1 MRVHRLPWAGLVTFG
16 VLAGA
21 LLLGAPVSAQAA
33 GPPAVVTG
41 GVLSEVPGVAP
52 GTTATVGG
60 EVNPESLDTH
70 YYVQYGT
77 GAEEYTQ
84 STPAPPGIDA
94 GSGDTPVVLGSEAG
108 PPDISLEGL
117 TPGAVYYYRLVASNE
132 DGTTYGN
139 PETVAV
145 PPAPLVGPARV
156 SEITQH
162 TATIT
167 TSINPEDLH
176 TLYKLDVG
184 TSTAYGTPYPGETDA
199 GSTPVQLTFDLTELE
214 AGTTYHFRLIAADS
228 DGTSSEPDQTFTTT
242 AAASTLPSAFAVP
255 VSPPLVP
262 FTAQAFPATPPAKKA
277 TKKTT
282 TKVHHAHKKKAKHHK
297 TTTHRA
303 KKGSARG

>member
-1 MRVHRLPWAGLVTFG
+1 MRIHRLPRAGLVTFA

-21 LLLGAPVSAQAA
+21 LLLGAPAGAQAA

-52 GTTATVGG
+52 STTATVGG

-84 STPAPPGIDA
+84 STPVPPGIDA
-94 GSGDTPVVLGSEAG
+94 GSGETPVVLGSEGA
-108 PPDISLEGL
+108 PPDISLEDL
-117 TPGAVYYYRLVASNE
+117 TPGAVYHYRLVASNE

-145 PPAPLVGPARV
+145 PPAPPLVGPASV
-156 SEITQH
+156 SEITQR

-167 TSINPEDLH
+167 TSINPEDLP

-184 TSTAYGTPYPGETDA
+184 TSTAYGTPYPGETSA
-199 GSTPVQLTFDLTELE
+199 GSTPVELTFDLTELE

-242 AAASTLPSAFAVP
+242 AAAATLPPAFTVP
-255 VSPPLVP
+255 PSPPLVP
-262 FTAQAFPATPPAKKA
+262 FTAQAFPTTPPTKQT
-277 TKKTT
+277 TKKKTA
-282 TKVHHAHKKKAKHHK
+282 KVHHAHKKKAKHHK
-297 TTTHRA
+297 TTTHPA
-303 KKGSARG
+303 KK

>member
-1 MRVHRLPWAGLVTFG
+1 MTFG

-21 LLLGAPVSAQAA
+21 LLLGAPAGAQAA

-52 GTTATVGG
+52 STTATVGG
-60 EVNPESLDTH
+60 EVNPESLDSH

-77 GAEEYTQ
+77 GTEEYTQ

-94 GSGDTPVVLGSEAG
+94 GSGETPVVLGSEGG

-117 TPGAVYYYRLVASNE
+117 TPGAIYHYRLVASNE

-156 SEITQH
+156 SEITQS

-167 TSINPEDLH
+167 TSVNPEGLH

-184 TSTAYGTPYPGETDA
+184 TSTAYGTPYPGEA
-199 GSTPVQLTFDLTELE
+199 GAESTPVQLTFDLTELE
-214 AGTTYHFRLIAADS
+214 AGTTYHFRLIAANN
-228 DGTSSEPDQTFTTT
+228 DGTSSEPDHTFTTT
-242 AAASTLPSAFAVP
+242 ATAAATLPPAFAVP
-255 VSPPLVP
+255 LSPPLVP
-262 FTAQAFPATPPAKKA
+262 FTAQAFPTTPPAKKA

-282 TKVHHAHKKKAKHHK
+282 TKVHHAHKKAKHRK

-303 KKGSARG
+303 KKGSA